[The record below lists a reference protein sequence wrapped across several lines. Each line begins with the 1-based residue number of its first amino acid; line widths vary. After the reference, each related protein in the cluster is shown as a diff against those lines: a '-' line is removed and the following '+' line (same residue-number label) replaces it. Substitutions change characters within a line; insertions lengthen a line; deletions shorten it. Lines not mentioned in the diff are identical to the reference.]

1 MADILIIDDDPQI
14 RRLIS
19 RILRGAGHTVR
30 EATDGRSGL
39 ELFSQALPTMVITD
53 IVMPDK
59 EGIETIRDLRG
70 KDRSIPI
77 LAISGDGAPIYLLA
91 ANKLGATATLEKP
104 FGADE
109 LLAVVEELL
118 GARPGGGSPT
128 K

>member
-1 MADILIIDDDPQI
+1 MAEVLIIDDDAHI

-39 ELFSQALPTMVITD
+39 EMFSQTVPMLVITD
-53 IVMPDK
+53 IVMPHT
-59 EGIETIRDLRG
+59 EGIETIR
-70 KDRSIPI
+70 KIHAQNASIPI
-77 LAISGDGAPIYLLA
+77 LAISGSDAAIYLRA
-91 ANKLGATATLEKP
+91 ATELGATASLAKP

-118 GARPGGGSPT
+118 SAAKPPE
-128 K
+128 